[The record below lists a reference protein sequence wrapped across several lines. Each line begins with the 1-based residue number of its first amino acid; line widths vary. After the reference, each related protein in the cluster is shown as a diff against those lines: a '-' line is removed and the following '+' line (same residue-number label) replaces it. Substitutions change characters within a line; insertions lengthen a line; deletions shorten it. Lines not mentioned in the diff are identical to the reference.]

1 MTLPFP
7 PTPPRRRPSADDYR
21 PQELIRRE
29 PRDATAVAA
38 LEALLADQERR
49 RQAYAN
55 QGTMGVPSG
64 LRAPSLLTEGL
75 GLAADIAT
83 PGPVGAGTGLRS
95 LYDMATGDFEKG
107 AKALGA
113 EFAIGMTTSG
123 IGSKIAK
130 ARKLKSLVEMA
141 GEGGEAA
148 AKVAPKSFRAFHA
161 TDVDFAVPRAGTMF
175 TTNQRYAAD
184 FADMLKSGGR
194 AGRVREAELTLA
206 NPADL
211 RALNMSPSD
220 LKPADIER
228 LKKMGYDG
236 AQYRDEAYVIFDPAQ
251 ARMLD
256 VAATTA
262 AGERAQRAITTGK
275 GKPRG
280 MEKFGVMTA
289 ENMGGEPGKKAA
301 NRSALEALDKSLQR
315 RGLASSTVPVT
326 GAYTDETSGKTL
338 KELGRMIV
346 GATPYEMETLGRQ
359 FRQNSVLTDKGLHDL
374 ASGNVVP
381 SRGTLRAE
389 TLPAG
394 APYTQLPTGERISL
408 DLNWNQ
414 NKPLQDAAKQL
425 GKYVPPPVQGPS
437 APFVLLPPNSGT
449 VLNEENLGRMV
460 PELASMERAP
470 TRYPNKP
477 DWSLID
483 PVTARFRSEYTPA
496 VLRGIKENPR
506 SLGWYDTTEL
516 AKLFQ
521 DYAPEGLDDF
531 RLAMRLTSPPSAGT
545 RVFPENL
552 RMGSW
557 AYEQAKK
564 GLLTP
569 EALQGKKLSIPK
581 GYKHRFQKG
590 VNKGWERILS
600 EGKLDPFEQPK
611 TYRHAEVPALGSWW
625 NVALDRHLGRTVG
638 EEGLLFNK
646 KTGEY
651 DIPGVGFPEPSYA
664 TTRQIDTSPSNTH
677 YSMIEDGLLDE
688 AARLGLAPPQ
698 YMAAG
703 WVGNAKKTNVDD
715 TRTLVE
721 LYNEMFRRT
730 GEKRGISPLEAAKGW
745 AAGGLPLWA
754 LLGMA
759 GGASAAGQQQGKTS
773 PSETRER

>member
-1 MTLPFP
+1 MTMPFP
-7 PTPPRRRPSADDYR
+7 PNRPPRRPSPDAYR
-21 PQELIRRE
+21 PLELVRRE
-29 PRDATAVAA
+29 PRDATTVAA

-49 RQAYAN
+49 RQAFAN
-55 QGTMGVPSG
+55 QGTMQAPSG

-113 EFAIGMTTSG
+113 EFAIGMTTAG

-141 GEGGEAA
+141 GEGSEAA
-148 AKVAPKSFRAFHA
+148 AKVAS
-161 TDVDFAVPRAGTMF
+161 
-175 TTNQRYAAD
+175 
-184 FADMLKSGGR
+184 
-194 AGRVREAELTLA
+194 EAE
-206 NPADL
+206 
-211 RALNMSPSD
+211 
-220 LKPADIER
+220 
-228 LKKMGYDG
+228 
-236 AQYRDEAYVIFDPAQ
+236 Q
-251 ARMLD
+251 
-256 VAATTA
+256 
-262 AGERAQRAITTGK
+262 RAQRAITAGK

-414 NKPLQDAAKQL
+414 SKPLAEVAPGL
-425 GKYVPPPVQGPS
+425 LKYMPSPEQGPR

-449 VLNEENLGRMV
+449 VLNEANLGRMV
-460 PELASMERAP
+460 PSLAKMERAP
-470 TRYPNKP
+470 TSYPVKP
-477 DWSLID
+477 DWDLID
-483 PVTARFRSEYTPA
+483 PVTAKFRTEYTPA
-496 VLRGIKENPR
+496 VFRGIKNDPK

-516 AKLFQ
+516 ANLFM
-521 DYAPEGLDDF
+521 DYAPDGLNDF
-531 RLAMRLTSPPSAGT
+531 RLSQRLAAPASSGT
-545 RVFPENL
+545 KVLPNL
-552 RMGSW
+552 RIASW
-557 AYEQAKK
+557 AYEQIKK
-564 GLLTP
+564 GKMTP
-569 EALQGKKLSIPK
+569 QALMGVLDIPD
-581 GYKHRFQKG
+581 GYRHRFQSG
-590 VNKGWERILS
+590 VNRGWRRILE
-600 EGKLDPFEQPK
+600 EGNLDPFDQPK
-611 TYRHAEVPALGSWW
+611 TYRHGEIPALSSWFGA
-625 NVALDRHLGRTVG
+625 ALDRHLGRSVG
-638 EEGLLFNK
+638 LPGLLK
-646 KTGEY
+646 DPDTKLYT
-651 DIPGVGFPEPSYA
+651 IPGVGFPEPSYA
-664 TTRQIDTSPSNTH
+664 TTKRIDTSPANTH

-688 AARLGLAPPQ
+688 ASRLGLAPPQ

-703 WVGNAKKTNVDD
+703 WVGNADKTGVAD
-715 TRTLVE
+715 TRPLVGM
-721 LYNEMFRRT
+721 YNDLFRT
-730 GEKRGISPLEAAKGW
+730 TAQKYGITPLEAAKQW
-745 AAGGLPLWA
+745 ASGGLPLWA

-759 GGASAAGQQQGKTS
+759 GGAAAGAKGQKQGDGKKE
-773 PSETRER
+773 PPAL